1 MSLNKLTADV
11 LGVCPGIGTYDFL
24 QKISAQ
30 LPQKMPHEVL
40 KRIVQGL
47 KDSDNNTRNLSKKIF
62 MLLSGSTILA
72 VVDSFFME
80 GADSLQDRDDMV
92 HEALARLG
100 DKASKINPE
109 SYITKQVHK
118 ITRKT
123 ISQYLADKENMPVHF
138 TKNPADRR
146 IIITTINEELLEKR
160 TLTRAKMRGLI
171 EELNKQTGLD
181 SRELFMYL
189 EYRNSLI
196 NMGDGCVDFT
206 LAVEDNILKQ
216 DMRKALQ
223 DVLRELNP
231 REKRVLEEKFG
242 LMNGEECSLKQI
254 GLEIGVTGG
263 RVRQIEEKALRKLR
277 HPSRSEKLKDWLF

>member
-1 MSLNKLTADV
+1 
-11 LGVCPGIGTYDFL
+11 
-24 QKISAQ
+24 
-30 LPQKMPHEVL
+30 
-40 KRIVQGL
+40 
-47 KDSDNNTRNLSKKIF
+47 
-62 MLLSGSTILA
+62 
-72 VVDSFFME
+72 
-80 GADSLQDRDDMV
+80 
-92 HEALARLG
+92 
-100 DKASKINPE
+100 
-109 SYITKQVHK
+109 
-118 ITRKT
+118 
-123 ISQYLADKENMPVHF
+123 
-138 TKNPADRR
+138 
-146 IIITTINEELLEKR
+146 
-160 TLTRAKMRGLI
+160 MRGLI